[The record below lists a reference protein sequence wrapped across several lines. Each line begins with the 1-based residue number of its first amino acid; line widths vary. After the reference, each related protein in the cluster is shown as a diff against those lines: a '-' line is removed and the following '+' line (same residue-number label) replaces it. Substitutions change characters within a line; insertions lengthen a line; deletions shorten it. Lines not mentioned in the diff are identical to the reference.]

1 MIGDYIPLS
10 FKSLSKNELNYLD
23 LLNNGIDELIQL
35 SIKSLKTKEIQD
47 LFHIKDGDEFK
58 EEFKKTNLYF
68 DLNKSMKDNS
78 IKSIPPLK
86 KFYKIGSKLGYESI
100 NIRTRDWNTYDEE
113 AFSILSDY
121 VEDLVLNLNQSVGIG
136 IRNTL
141 YDSNINDFPISEIGL
156 NLLKVPTMVVDRFQI
171 NTHST
176 MIATTEYGRAVNT
189 GTLQSFSNSGVKDV
203 NIVTTGLPNVCEICI
218 EIESKNPYTI
228 EEAMKLLPVHSRC
241 ACSIMSANSLNT
253 GYTGNPIIVDLT
265 T

>member
-1 MIGDYIPLS
+1 MIGEFVPLS

-35 SIKSLKTKEIQD
+35 SIKSMKSQEIKE
-47 LFHIKDGDEFK
+47 LLNIKDSDDFK

-68 DLNKSMKDNS
+68 NLNSNMEENS
-78 IKSIPPLK
+78 VKSIPPLK
-86 KFYKIGSKLGYESI
+86 SFYKIGSKLGYNSL
-100 NIRTRDWNTYDEE
+100 NIRARDWNAYDEE
-113 AFSILSDY
+113 AFDILSDY

-141 YDSNINDFPISEIGL
+141 YDASINDFPISEIGL

-176 MIATTEYGRAVNT
+176 MIATTEYGRAINT

-203 NIVTTGLPNVCEICI
+203 NIVTTGLPNVCDICI
-218 EIESKNPYTI
+218 EIEQKNPYTL
-228 EEAMKLLPVHSRC
+228 EEAMRLLPVHSRC
-241 ACSIMSANSLNT
+241 ACSVVSANSLNT
-253 GYTGNPIIVDLT
+253 GYTGNPLIIDLT